1 MKKLFLILMGVLVLS
16 ACAESVNHNAITDAE
31 NFIARNDYKSAQKIS
46 DDIMTEIDVAD
57 ASVMSLC
64 RLSMVYV
71 KLSEQL
77 NEVENMA
84 VATKCYHAA
93 VEKNADSVAVC
104 FSELSVEDVQYAEM
118 LRTLS
123 DAIDAPRDIKDGEP
137 IDSCCDVHGE
147 LCNHHECNN

>member
-84 VATKCYHAA
+84 VATKCYRAA

-123 DAIDAPRDIKDGEP
+123 DAIDAPCDIRDGEP

>member
-1 MKKLFLILMGVLVLS
+1 MKKFFLILMGALLFS
-16 ACAESVNHNAITDAE
+16 ACSGGVGHHAISDAE
-31 NFIARNDYKSAQKIS
+31 DFIARKDYKAAQEIS
-46 DDIMTEIDVAD
+46 DDIMAEVDIAD
-57 ASVMSLC
+57 ASVKSLC

-93 VEKNADSVAVC
+93 VEKNADSVAAC
-104 FSELSVEDVQYAEM
+104 FSDLSVEDVQYTEM

-123 DAIDAPRDIKDGEP
+123 DVIDAPCDIRDGEP

>member
-1 MKKLFLILMGVLVLS
+1 MKKLFLILMGVMMLL
-16 ACAESVNHNAITDAE
+16 ACSRGIGHHAISDAE
-31 NFIARNDYKSAQKIS
+31 DFIARKDYKSAQKIS
-46 DDIMTEIDVAD
+46 DDIMEEVEIVD

-93 VEKNADSVAVC
+93 VEKNADSVAVF
-104 FSELSVEDVQYAEM
+104 FSDLSVDDVQYVEM

-123 DAIDAPRDIKDGEP
+123 AVIDTPCDIRDCEP
-137 IDSCCDVHGE
+137 IDSCCDIHDE
-147 LCNHHECNN
+147 SCNHSDCYN

>member
-1 MKKLFLILMGVLVLS
+1 MKKLFLIFIGVLIFS
-16 ACAESVNHNAITDAE
+16 ACAESVNHGAISDAE

-46 DDIMTEIDVAD
+46 DDVMVEIDIDD
-57 ASVMSLC
+57 ASVLSLC

-71 KLSEQL
+71 KLSERL

-84 VATKCYHAA
+84 IATKCYNAA
-93 VEKNADSVAVC
+93 VEKDADSVAMC

-123 DAIDAPRDIKDGEP
+123 EAINAPCDIRDGEP
-137 IDSCCDVHGE
+137 VDSCCDEHGE